1 MSTNNKNEI
10 RNKIIDL
17 FVNNIGLTDIEAR
30 DLEIGIFNSSIDYSN
45 SLKIP
50 LTWSSQLF
58 INTYINIAR
67 SIYTNLDKDSYVN
80 NEKLI
85 ERLQNKEFP
94 PHKLAYMSCEE
105 IFPEKW
111 ENIIEKQK
119 LKFKAA
125 YEIKQIAMT
134 DAVKCGRCK
143 NNKISYYEFQT
154 RSSDEPM
161 TCFFSCLVCGNKWK
175 N

>member
-1 MSTNNKNEI
+1 MTTNNKNEI
-10 RNKIIDL
+10 RNKIKDL

-85 ERLQNKEFP
+85 ERLQNKEFA

-111 ENIIEKQK
+111 ENIIENQK

-125 YEIKQIAMT
+125 YEIKQISMT
-134 DAVKCGRCK
+134 DSVKCSRCK

-154 RSSDEPM
+154 RSADEPM

>member
-1 MSTNNKNEI
+1 MSSNNKNEI
-10 RNKIIDL
+10 RNKIKDL
-17 FVNNIGLTDIEAR
+17 FVNNIGLKDIEAK
-30 DLEIGIFNSSIDYSN
+30 DLEIGIFNSTIDYAN

-67 SIYTNLDKDSYVN
+67 SIYTNLNKDSYVN
-80 NEKLI
+80 NKKLI
-85 ERLQNKEFP
+85 ERLQNKEFA
-94 PHKLAYMSCEE
+94 PHQLAYMSCEE

-111 ENIIEKQK
+111 EKIIEKQK

-134 DAVKCGRCK
+134 DAVKCSRCK
-143 NNKISYYEFQT
+143 NNKISYYEYQT

>member
-1 MSTNNKNEI
+1 MSNNKNEI
-10 RNKIIDL
+10 RNKIKDL
-17 FVNNIGLTDIEAR
+17 FVNNIGLTDIEAK
-30 DLEIGIFNSSIDYSN
+30 DLEIGIFNSSIDYAN

-50 LTWSSQLF
+50 LTWSSHLF
-58 INTYINIAR
+58 MNTYINIAR
-67 SIYTNLDKDSYVN
+67 SIYTNLNKDSYVN
-80 NEKLI
+80 NINLI
-85 ERLQNKEFP
+85 EKIKNKEII

-111 ENIIEKQK
+111 SHIIEKQK

-125 YEIKQIAMT
+125 YEIKQISMT
-134 DAVKCGRCK
+134 DSVKCGKCK

-154 RSSDEPM
+154 RSADEPM
-161 TCFFSCLVCGNKWK
+161 TCYMSCLVCGNKWK

>member
-1 MSTNNKNEI
+1 MSNNKNEI
-10 RNKIIDL
+10 RNKIKDL
-17 FVNNIGLTDIEAR
+17 FVNNIGLTDIEAK
-30 DLEIGIFNSSIDYSN
+30 DLEIGIFNSSIDYAN

-50 LTWSSQLF
+50 LTWSSHLF

-67 SIYTNLDKDSYVN
+67 SIYTNLNKYSYVN
-80 NEKLI
+80 NINLI
-85 ERLQNKEFP
+85 EKIKNKEII

-125 YEIKQIAMT
+125 YEIKQISMT
-134 DAVKCGRCK
+134 DSVKCGKCK

-154 RSSDEPM
+154 RSADEPM
-161 TCFFSCLVCGNKWK
+161 TCYMSCLVCGNKWK